1 MIGIIQATQDPE
13 ITLTSNTAS
22 IPFSAVD
29 LRTRSANCC
38 GWLNHNEGSSLFSIL
53 ESGIYD
59 ISFSSNITANTAGIV
74 SVGLYADGVLI
85 EGTQRDV
92 TIATAGDWMP
102 VSFDKALRV
111 CCKGNAS
118 LTVRA
123 IPTSTYAGNGTV
135 EITDTQIPIIKNAN
149 FKIIRET
156 GN

>member
-1 MIGIIQATQDPE
+1 MVGVIQAVQE
-13 ITLTSNTAS
+13 QELTLTSNTAS

-59 ISFSSNITANTAGIV
+59 ISFGTNITSNTAGIV
-74 SVGLYADGVLI
+74 SVGLYANGVLI
-85 EGTQRDV
+85 PGTQRDV
-92 TIATAGDWMP
+92 TIATAGDWIP
-102 VSFDKALRV
+102 VSFEKALRV
-111 CCKGNAS
+111 CCKGDAS

-123 IPTSTYAGNGTV
+123 IPTSTYAGGGTV
-135 EITDTQIPIIKNAN
+135 VITDTEIPIIKNAN
-149 FKIIRET
+149 LKIIRET

>member
-1 MIGIIQATQDPE
+1 MIGVIQAVQDPE
-13 ITLTSNTAS
+13 ITLTSNAAS
-22 IPFSAVD
+22 IPFASVD

-38 GWLNHNEGSSLFSIL
+38 GWLNHNPGSALFSIL

-59 ISFSSNITANTAGIV
+59 VSFGTSITSATAGIV
-74 SVGLYADGVLI
+74 SVGLYADGILV

-102 VSFDKALRV
+102 VSFEKALRV
-111 CCKGNAS
+111 CCKGDAS

-123 IPTSTYAGNGTV
+123 IPTSTYAGGGTV
-135 EITDTQIPIIKNAN
+135 EITETQIPIIKNAN
-149 FKIIRET
+149 LKIIRET